1 MAIKAPDD
9 LAIIIIGGAPQN
21 RDPVIVGT
29 IEGSLGGREQFD
41 WVDIHLALD
50 PPAFGDP
57 DINVTHTFN
66 HLHLHLEFDLL
77 A

>member
-1 MAIKAPDD
+1 MAITAPDD
-9 LAIIIIGGAPQN
+9 LAIIIIGGAPGS
-21 RDPVIVGT
+21 REPVIVGS

-41 WVDIHLALD
+41 WVDIQLALE

-57 DINVTHTFN
+57 DINVTHTFS
-66 HLHLHLEFDLL
+66 HRHLHLEFDLL